1 MQRVTAVPYIAG
13 ECLPTHDA
21 GDRDAALVACAQVDP
36 AAFAGLYRRYLDP
49 VYAYCWYRLGSR
61 ESAEDATSQI
71 FLKALTAL
79 PSYRGD
85 RTFRSWLFAIA
96 HNVVVDHY
104 RTQRPSRPLDDAAE
118 VVDSH
123 ASPED
128 LGVAAV
134 DAAAM
139 RALLVHLT
147 PDQARVIE
155 LRLTG
160 LSESEI
166 AQVLNRR
173 PGAVRATQ
181 FRALERLRTL
191 FGVSPT
197 QKGDARG

>member
-1 MQRVTAVPYIAG
+1 MQHLTVARSIAS

-21 GDRDAALVACAQVDP
+21 GDIDAALVASAQVDP
-36 AAFAGLYRRYLDP
+36 AAFAGLYRRYLEP
-49 VYAYCWYRLGSR
+49 IHAYCWYRLGSR
-61 ESAEDATSQI
+61 EAAEDATSQI

-79 PSYRGD
+79 PHYRGD
-85 RTFRSWLFAIA
+85 RTFRSWLFTIA

-104 RTQRPSRPLDDAAE
+104 RGHRPSRPLDDAAE
-118 VVDSH
+118 VVDGH

-128 LGVAAV
+128 LGVAAA

-139 RALLVHLT
+139 RALLARLT

-155 LRLTG
+155 LRLAG
-160 LSESEI
+160 LAESEI

-181 FRALERLRTL
+181 FRALEQLRIL

-197 QKGDARG
+197 QKGETHG